1 MDGPSS
7 WGRGTNAVEKLPD
20 RPKKRLSDHR
30 EAQSEEQ
37 RTVADAKPLPPR
49 PTMTRL
55 PPPFPPATQTAT
67 FPACTAPAARYRPRP
82 SVPPPADRVL
92 FLVYTTCSLP
102 PPTPSPAPPVPPTKC
117 RPSLRSPS
125 RSLVIPH
132 TLIVVR
138 AISRSARRRRH
149 CTSDARAATAGN
161 RGQEAFDRL
170 TDGRRPRGML
180 LPDSGGE
187 PWR

>member
-1 MDGPSS
+1 MQSGTSS
-7 WGRGTNAVEKLPD
+7 VNNRPNGWPIKLGGEGRRLTRLPD
-20 RPKKRLSDHR
+20 RPEKRLSDHR

-37 RTVADAKPLPPR
+37 RTVADSKPLPPPHDAPPSSLPSGHSDRHISCMHRARR
-49 PTMTRL
+49 PL
-55 PPPFPPATQTAT
+55 
-67 FPACTAPAARYRPRP
+67 
-82 SVPPPADRVL
+82 VPPPPDRVL

-138 AISRSARRRRH
+138 AISRSTRRRRH
-149 CTSDARAATAGN
+149 CTDRATLARPPRAT
-161 RGQEAFDRL
+161 EAKRL
-170 TDGRRPRGML
+170 LTG
-180 LPDSGGE
+180 
-187 PWR
+187 

>member
-1 MDGPSS
+1 MAHQVG
-7 WGRGTNAVEKLPD
+7 GRGTKAVERLPD
-20 RPKKRLSDHR
+20 RPEKRLSDHR

-37 RTVADAKPLPPR
+37 RTVADAKPLPP

-55 PPPFPPATQTAT
+55 PPFPPATQIAT
-67 FPACTAPAARYRPRP
+67 FPACTAPAAVRVRPTEFCFWSTQLVHCRRRRRPRP
-82 SVPPPADRVL
+82 LSQFLRPSAGPPLPVPLASYPPHSHRCPRHLALCPPPPL
-92 FLVYTTCSLP
+92 H
-102 PPTPSPAPPVPPTKC
+102 
-117 RPSLRSPS
+117 RP
-125 RSLVIPH
+125 
-132 TLIVVR
+132 
-138 AISRSARRRRH
+138 
-149 CTSDARAATAGN
+149 SDARAATAGN

>member
-7 WGRGTNAVEKLPD
+7 WGRGTNAVERLPD
-20 RPKKRLSDHR
+20 RPEKRLSDHR

-37 RTVADAKPLPPR
+37 RTVADAKPLPP

-55 PPPFPPATQTAT
+55 LPSLRPLRPPHFLHAPRPPHATVRVRPSLPPPP
-67 FPACTAPAARYRPRP
+67 
-82 SVPPPADRVL
+82 DRVL